1 VVKPIAFVESLQFA
15 DWIRILPKGVF
26 KRDGRTIKLDD
37 AFLMAIKRNF
47 DAGVLGRDVPVNF
60 EHQYTALGAAG
71 WVRALEV
78 REDGLYALI
87 EWTDIGKEAIE
98 KQRFKYVSVEL
109 GGAVDPQT
117 GKVLGEDVLT
127 GIALT
132 NRPFFKGLTALAAAD
147 PDWTANDDPLQFPI
161 HDDRSY
167 EWDADE
173 SERRWRRWVSE
184 KDPSEWGNDEWRKYR
199 RRFLAYDRA
208 NPDLFGSYKLPVVDI
223 VNGQPRVI
231 FRAVVQ
237 VLAILAGARGGV
249 DLPSDVKERVR
260 SIAER
265 LRSKFGEG
273 GENMSEEKN
282 IAHESQQTLDPAKVV
297 ALEQEVQRLKA
308 EQRKRQFADELAS
321 LRFSEGKVAL
331 APASRT
337 KFVEVLAELN
347 DELASKLM
355 DAIKSIQFVPLG
367 ELGFSA
373 TEPDEK
379 TETLQTYAEKIA
391 RERNLNFTDA
401 LRIAASERPD
411 LVFAEYK
418 VHK

>member
-1 VVKPIAFVESLQFA
+1 
-15 DWIRILPKGVF
+15 
-26 KRDGRTIKLDD
+26 
-37 AFLMAIKRNF
+37 
-47 DAGVLGRDVPVNF
+47 
-60 EHQYTALGAAG
+60 
-71 WVRALEV
+71 
-78 REDGLYALI
+78 
-87 EWTDIGKEAIE
+87 
-98 KQRFKYVSVEL
+98 
-109 GGAVDPQT
+109 
-117 GKVLGEDVLT
+117 
-127 GIALT
+127 
-132 NRPFFKGLTALAAAD
+132 
-147 PDWTANDDPLQFPI
+147 
-161 HDDRSY
+161 
-167 EWDADE
+167 
-173 SERRWRRWVSE
+173 
-184 KDPSEWGNDEWRKYR
+184 
-199 RRFLAYDRA
+199 
-208 NPDLFGSYKLPVVDI
+208 VDI

-331 APASRT
+331 APASRN

-347 DELASKLM
+347 DELAGKLM

-391 RERNLNFTDA
+391 RERNLNFIDA
-401 LRIAASERPD
+401 IRIAASERPD
-411 LVFAEYK
+411 LVFSEYK

>member
-1 VVKPIAFVESLQFA
+1 
-15 DWIRILPKGVF
+15 
-26 KRDGRTIKLDD
+26 
-37 AFLMAIKRNF
+37 
-47 DAGVLGRDVPVNF
+47 
-60 EHQYTALGAAG
+60 
-71 WVRALEV
+71 
-78 REDGLYALI
+78 
-87 EWTDIGKEAIE
+87 
-98 KQRFKYVSVEL
+98 
-109 GGAVDPQT
+109 
-117 GKVLGEDVLT
+117 
-127 GIALT
+127 
-132 NRPFFKGLTALAAAD
+132 
-147 PDWTANDDPLQFPI
+147 
-161 HDDRSY
+161 
-167 EWDADE
+167 
-173 SERRWRRWVSE
+173 
-184 KDPSEWGNDEWRKYR
+184 
-199 RRFLAYDRA
+199 
-208 NPDLFGSYKLPVVDI
+208 
-223 VNGQPRVI
+223 
-231 FRAVVQ
+231 
-237 VLAILAGARGGV
+237 LAILAGARGGV

-265 LRSKFGEG
+265 LRGKFGEG

-282 IAHESQQTLDPAKVV
+282 IAHEPQQTLDPAKVV

-331 APASRT
+331 APASRN

-347 DELASKLM
+347 DELAGKLM

-391 RERNLNFTDA
+391 RERNLNFIDA
-401 LRIAASERPD
+401 IRIAASERPE

>member
-1 VVKPIAFVESLQFA
+1 MVKWGFVEQLQFA
-15 DWIRILPKGVF
+15 DWIRILPKGTF

-37 AFLMAIKRNF
+37 AFLQAIKRNF
-47 DAGVLGRDVPVNF
+47 DAGILGRDVPVNF
-60 EHQYTALGAAG
+60 EHQYTPLGAAG

-78 REDGLYALI
+78 RDDGLYALI

-109 GGAVDPQT
+109 GGAVEPQT

-132 NRPFFKGLTALAAAD
+132 NRPFFKGLTAIAAAD

-161 HDDRSY
+161 HDDRGY

-184 KDPSEWGNDEWRKYR
+184 NDPSEWGADEWRKYR

-265 LRSKFGEG
+265 LRAKFEG
-273 GENMSEEKN
+273 GESMSEEKQ
-282 IAHESQQTLDPAKVV
+282 IAHEPSLLDPAKVV

-331 APASRT
+331 APATRN

-347 DELASKLM
+347 DELAGKLM

-367 ELGFSA
+367 EIGFSA

-379 TETLQTYAEKIA
+379 SETLYSYAEKIA
-391 RERNLNFTDA
+391 KERGLTFVEA
-401 LRIAASERPD
+401 IRVAAQERRD
-411 LVFAEYK
+411 LVFAEYGIK
-418 VHK
+418 GVS

>member
-1 VVKPIAFVESLQFA
+1 MVKPIEFVETLQFA
-15 DWIRILPKGVF
+15 DWIKILPKGTF
-26 KRDGRTIKLDD
+26 KRDGRTIRLDEN
-37 AFLMAIKRNF
+37 FLLAIKRNF
-47 DAGVLGRDVPVNF
+47 DNGVLGRDVPVNF

-87 EWTDIGKEAIE
+87 EWTDIGKEAVE

-109 GGAVDPQT
+109 GGAVDPKT
-117 GKVLGEDVLT
+117 GKILGEDVLT

-147 PDWTANDDPLQFPI
+147 PDWTANDDPLQIPI
-161 HDDRSY
+161 HEDRDR
-167 EWDADE
+167 EWDADA
-173 SERRWRRWVSE
+173 SERRWRQWVSE
-184 KDPSEWGNDEWRKYR
+184 KDPSEWGSEEWRKYR

-231 FRAVVQ
+231 FRAVVA
-237 VLAILAGARGGV
+237 VLAVLAGARGGV

-265 LRSKFGEG
+265 LRNKFEG
-273 GENMSEEKN
+273 GESMSEEKQ
-282 IAHESQQTLDPAKVV
+282 IAHEPQVTLDPAKVV

-308 EQRKRQFADELAS
+308 EQRKRQFADELSS

-331 APASRT
+331 APASRN

-347 DELASKLM
+347 DELAGKLM

-367 ELGFSA
+367 ESGFAA

-379 TETLQTYAEKIA
+379 TETLQSYAEKIA
-391 RERNLNFTDA
+391 RERNLNFIESI
-401 LRIAASERPD
+401 RIAASERPE
-411 LVFAEYK
+411 LVFSEYQVK
-418 VHK
+418 K

>member
-1 VVKPIAFVESLQFA
+1 MVKPIEFVEVLSFA
-15 DWIRILPKGVF
+15 DWIKILPKGVF

-47 DAGVLGRDVPVNF
+47 DNQILGRDVPVNF

-71 WVRALEV
+71 WVKALEV

-87 EWTDIGKEAIE
+87 EWTDIGKEATE

-109 GGAVDPQT
+109 GGAVDPKT

-147 PDWTANDDPLQFPI
+147 PDWTANDDPTQFPI
-161 HDDRSY
+161 HEDRGH
-167 EWDADE
+167 EWDADA

-184 KDPSEWGNDEWRKYR
+184 KDPSEWGSEEWRKYR
-199 RRFLAYDRA
+199 RRFLAYDKA
-208 NPDLFGSYKLPVVDI
+208 NPDLFSSYKLPVVDI

-231 FRAVVQ
+231 FRAVVA
-237 VLAILAGARGGV
+237 VLAVLAGARGGV

-265 LRSKFGEG
+265 LRNKFEG
-273 GENMSEEKN
+273 GENMSEEKK
-282 IAHESQQTLDPAKVV
+282 IAHDQSLLDPAKVV

-308 EQRKRQFADELAS
+308 EQRKRQFADELSS

-331 APASRT
+331 APLSRN

-347 DELASKLM
+347 DELAGKLM
-355 DAIKSIQFVPLG
+355 DAIKSIQFVSLG

-373 TEPDEK
+373 TKPDEK
-379 TETLQTYAEKIA
+379 SETLQSYAEKIA
-391 RERNLNFTDA
+391 RERNLNFIEA
-401 LRIAASERPD
+401 IRVAASERPE
-411 LVFAEYK
+411 LVFSEYK
-418 VHK
+418 VQK

>member
-1 VVKPIAFVESLQFA
+1 MVKWGFVEQLQFA
-15 DWIRILPKGVF
+15 DWIRILPKGTF

-37 AFLMAIKRNF
+37 AFLQAIKRNF

-60 EHQYTALGAAG
+60 EHQYTPLGAAG

-78 REDGLYALI
+78 RDDGLYALI

-109 GGAVDPQT
+109 GGAVEPQT

-132 NRPFFKGLTALAAAD
+132 NRPFFKGLTAIAAAD

-161 HDDRSY
+161 HDDRGY

-184 KDPSEWGNDEWRKYR
+184 NDPSEWGADEWRKYR

-265 LRSKFGEG
+265 LRAKFEG
-273 GENMSEEKN
+273 GESMSEEKQ
-282 IAHESQQTLDPAKVV
+282 IAHEPSLLDPAKVV

-331 APASRT
+331 APATRN

-347 DELASKLM
+347 DELAGKLM

-367 ELGFSA
+367 EIGFSA

-379 TETLQTYAEKIA
+379 SETLYSYAEKIA
-391 RERNLNFTDA
+391 KERGLTFVEA
-401 LRIAASERPD
+401 IRVAAQERRD
-411 LVFAEYK
+411 LVFAEYGIK
-418 VHK
+418 GVS

>member
-1 VVKPIAFVESLQFA
+1 
-15 DWIRILPKGVF
+15 
-26 KRDGRTIKLDD
+26 
-37 AFLMAIKRNF
+37 
-47 DAGVLGRDVPVNF
+47 
-60 EHQYTALGAAG
+60 
-71 WVRALEV
+71 
-78 REDGLYALI
+78 
-87 EWTDIGKEAIE
+87 
-98 KQRFKYVSVEL
+98 
-109 GGAVDPQT
+109 
-117 GKVLGEDVLT
+117 
-127 GIALT
+127 
-132 NRPFFKGLTALAAAD
+132 
-147 PDWTANDDPLQFPI
+147 
-161 HDDRSY
+161 
-167 EWDADE
+167 
-173 SERRWRRWVSE
+173 
-184 KDPSEWGNDEWRKYR
+184 
-199 RRFLAYDRA
+199 
-208 NPDLFGSYKLPVVDI
+208 LFGSYKLPVVDI

-273 GENMSEEKN
+273 GESMSEDKN
-282 IAHESQQTLDPAKVV
+282 IAHEPQQTLDPAKVV

-308 EQRKRQFADELAS
+308 EQRKRQFADELSS

-331 APASRT
+331 APASRN

-347 DELASKLM
+347 DELAGKLM

-391 RERNLNFTDA
+391 RERNLNFIDA
-401 LRIAASERPD
+401 IRIAASERPD
-411 LVFAEYK
+411 LVFSEYK

>member
-1 VVKPIAFVESLQFA
+1 
-15 DWIRILPKGVF
+15 
-26 KRDGRTIKLDD
+26 
-37 AFLMAIKRNF
+37 
-47 DAGVLGRDVPVNF
+47 
-60 EHQYTALGAAG
+60 
-71 WVRALEV
+71 
-78 REDGLYALI
+78 
-87 EWTDIGKEAIE
+87 
-98 KQRFKYVSVEL
+98 
-109 GGAVDPQT
+109 
-117 GKVLGEDVLT
+117 LT

-147 PDWTANDDPLQFPI
+147 PDWTANDDPLQIPI
-161 HDDRSY
+161 HDDRGY
-167 EWDADE
+167 EWDADA
-173 SERRWRRWVSE
+173 SEQRWRRWVSE
-184 KDPSEWGNDEWRKYR
+184 RDPSEWGNDEWRKYR

-265 LRSKFGEG
+265 LRSKFEG
-273 GENMSEEKN
+273 GEEKMSDEKQV
-282 IAHESQQTLDPAKVV
+282 AQDHLTLDPAKVV

-331 APASRT
+331 APASRN

-347 DELASKLM
+347 NELADKLI

-391 RERNLNFTDA
+391 RERNLNFIDA
-401 LRIAASERPD
+401 IRIAASERPD
-411 LVFAEYK
+411 LVFSEYK

>member
-1 VVKPIAFVESLQFA
+1 MVKQWQFVEALQFA
-15 DWIRILPKGVF
+15 DWIRILPKGTF

-37 AFLMAIKRNF
+37 AFLLAIKQNF
-47 DAGVLGRDVPVNF
+47 DNAALGRDVPVNF

-78 REDGLYALI
+78 RDDGLYALI

-109 GGAVDPQT
+109 GGAVDPKT

-147 PDWTANDDPLQFPI
+147 PDWTANDDPLQIPI
-161 HDDRSY
+161 LEDRGH
-167 EWDADE
+167 EWDADA
-173 SERRWRRWVSE
+173 SEQRWRRWVSE
-184 KDPSEWGNDEWRKYR
+184 RDPSEWGSEEWRKYR

-265 LRSKFGEG
+265 LRNKFEG
-273 GENMSEEKN
+273 GESMSEEKQ
-282 IAHESQQTLDPAKVV
+282 IAHEQMTLDPAKVV

-308 EQRKRQFADELAS
+308 EQRKRQFADELSS

-331 APASRT
+331 APASRN
-337 KFVEVLAELN
+337 KFVDVLAELN
-347 DELASKLM
+347 DELAGKLM

-367 ELGFSA
+367 ELGFAA

-379 TETLQTYAEKIA
+379 SETLQTYAEKIA
-391 RERNLNFTDA
+391 LERNLDFIEA
-401 LRIAASERPD
+401 LRIAAAERPE

-418 VHK
+418 VKGR